1 MTELLKTYLYHV
13 GRNLPQDS
21 REDIL
26 KELEANILDEMDNSQ
41 GTEDL
46 EAVLLRLGSPEQVAQ
61 GYTQATPQVIATT
74 LVPIYWMV
82 LKFVGIGLVIA
93 FSVIAALELAV
104 GPLTTS
110 AITQSLLQLI
120 ARLWNAGLGALGMI
134 TLIFIALSR
143 NPSLLEDPRHNKESK
158 AWSRE
163 LLLALKPEPRPTAL
177 VKTSSA
183 IAAIV
188 GTIFGFL
195 VLNTLAYGS
204 QGNLWLGWINSSGI
218 ETSTLN
224 VFNIALL
231 KSAMPWINLLM
242 AASLSINLW
251 LLIKGRWQP
260 SLRILHICLELLGL
274 AVFLLL
280 WLNPAFID
288 FQGATAALPPGVLE
302 GLSVSLGITKYIVV
316 IVVLFGTATTLYD
329 DIKGLLSDRA
339 AL

>member
-13 GRNLPQDS
+13 GRNLPQDG

-41 GTEDL
+41 GTETL

-61 GYTQATPQVIATT
+61 GYTQATPQVIATS

-104 GPLTTS
+104 GTLTTS
-110 AITQSLLQLI
+110 AITQSLIQLA
-120 ARLWNAGLGALGMI
+120 ARLWSAGLSAFGMV
-134 TLIFIALSR
+134 TLIFIGLTRYPASFEKDLSS
-143 NPSLLEDPRHNKESK
+143 NAPAS
-158 AWSRE
+158 WSHDQ
-163 LLLALKPEPRPTAL
+163 LITLKPEPRPTAI
-177 VKTSSA
+177 VKTSST

-188 GTIFGFL
+188 GTIFGFFI
-195 VLNTLAYGS
+195 LNTLAYGS

-224 VFNIALL
+224 VFNLALL

-242 AASLSINLW
+242 GASLSLNLW
-251 LLIKGRWQP
+251 LLVKGQWRP
-260 SLRILHICLELLGL
+260 EIRVLHIALELAGL
-274 AVFLLL
+274 ALFMYL
-280 WLNPAFID
+280 WLNPSFI
-288 FQGATAALPPGVLE
+288 ALQQVQASLPTGVLE
-302 GLSVSLGITKYIVV
+302 GLSVSLSITRYIVTLA
-316 IVVLFGTATTLYD
+316 VLFGTASTLYD
-329 DIKGLLSDRA
+329 DIKGLMAQKR
-339 AL
+339 